1 MQPQPNP
8 SPQPS
13 HPNIPPSPTPNP
25 SLNPQS
31 EPISASL
38 AQPTESSSAPA
49 STIPPQ
55 PNSPESNP
63 SPSVQSEA
71 QSQSQPQTTKPL
83 DSNSAQNPQTIPSKK
98 TSKPK
103 LFAKGSFKTLIKQ
116 GSFWLLVA
124 TSFFG
129 LMGIIV
135 GAIGISAEVDALNQK
150 ADAEKRLTSMRKTL
164 LGYATRLGIKVDED
178 GQPIEGEV
186 PTGPNIASKNY
197 LYIGEWGLKIYIPN
211 SLKNVSYVFN
221 NTVPK
226 TKEPSDK
233 PNITSV
239 CISAIPQDATYT
251 PEFAQLS
258 ANPRGLGCLYRS
270 TTKTPEN
277 LPAYQWRLVKW
288 DSRYYYNYSPPQ
300 ENFSKDEA
308 ELAWE
313 TAAIE
318 SVQNML
324 TNVEGITEF

>member
-8 SPQPS
+8 SPQPP
-13 HPNIPPSPTPNP
+13 HPDIPPSPNP
-25 SLNPQS
+25 GANL
-31 EPISASL
+31 ESASSPL
-38 AQPTESSSAPA
+38 AQSAEPSPAPA
-49 STIPPQ
+49 PNTTSQ
-55 PNSPESNP
+55 SNSPASNP
-63 SPSVQSEA
+63 SASVTPEV
-71 QSQSQPQTTKPL
+71 QSQST
-83 DSNSAQNPQTIPSKK
+83 NA
-98 TSKPK
+98 SKPK

-116 GSFWLLVA
+116 GSFWLLIA
-124 TSFFG
+124 MSFFG
-129 LMGIIV
+129 LMGIVV
-135 GAIGISAEVDALNQK
+135 GAIGVSAEVDALNQK

-164 LGYATRLGIKVDED
+164 FSYATRLGIKVDED

-186 PTGPNIASKNY
+186 LTGPNIASKNY

-239 CISAIPQDATYT
+239 CIAAIPQDATYT
-251 PEFAQLS
+251 PEFAQL
-258 ANPRGLGCLYRS
+258 ATNPRGLGCLYRS
-270 TTKTPEN
+270 PTKTPEN
-277 LPAYQWRLVKW
+277 LAGHQWRLVRW

-300 ENFSKDEA
+300 ENFSKDET

-313 TAAIE
+313 TTAIE
-318 SVQNML
+318 SIQGML